1 MSSTFRLY
9 PIPLRARVRLRRERN
24 RRGWPLTTVA
34 EKLGV
39 TPEQISRLETGVRG
53 IDARELSRWAN
64 VLDLDIVITEAKVN
78 LTSKKEL
85 IA

>member
-1 MSSTFRLY
+1 MSSFRLY
-9 PIPLRARVRLRRERN
+9 PIPLRARVRLRRERKK
-24 RRGWPLTTVA
+24 RKWPLTKVA

-39 TPEQISRLETGVRG
+39 TPEQISRLETGLRG
-53 IDARELSRWAN
+53 IEARELSKWAAI
-64 VLDLDIVITEAKVN
+64 LDLDIVITEAKVN

>member
-1 MSSTFRLY
+1 MSSFRLC
-9 PIPLRARVRLRRERN
+9 PIPLKARVRLRRERN

-34 EKLGV
+34 QKLGV

-53 IDARELSRWAN
+53 I
-64 VLDLDIVITEAKVN
+64 EAKD
-78 LTSKKEL
+78 LSKWARVLGLEATIKEASVSLIKMEEL

>member
-1 MSSTFRLY
+1 MSSFRLC
-9 PIPLRARVRLRRERN
+9 PIPLKARVRLRRERN

-34 EKLGV
+34 QKLGV

-53 IDARELSRWAN
+53 IESKDLSKWARVFGL
-64 VLDLDIVITEAKVN
+64 EATIKEASVS
-78 LTSKKEL
+78 LIKMEEL

>member
-1 MSSTFRLY
+1 MSSFRIC
-9 PIPLRARVRLRRERN
+9 PIPLRARERLRRERKK
-24 RRGWPLTTVA
+24 RKWPLTTVA
-34 EKLGV
+34 EKLEV

>member
-1 MSSTFRLY
+1 MSSFRIY
-9 PIPLRARVRLRRERN
+9 PIPLRARKRLRREREKLE
-24 RRGWPLTTVA
+24 WPLTTVA

-53 IDARELSRWAN
+53 IDARKLSRWAAI
-64 VLDLDIVITEAKVN
+64 LDLDIVITEAKVN
-78 LTSKKEL
+78 LTKKEL

>member
-1 MSSTFRLY
+1 MSSFRLC
-9 PIPLRARVRLRRERN
+9 PIPLKARVRLRRERN

-34 EKLGV
+34 QKLGV

-53 IDARELSRWAN
+53 IESKDLSKWAR
-64 VLDLDIVITEAKVN
+64 VLGLEATIKEASVS
-78 LTSKKEL
+78 LIKMEEL

>member
-1 MSSTFRLY
+1 MSSFRLY
-9 PIPLRARVRLRRERN
+9 PIPLKARVRLRRERN

-53 IDARELSRWAN
+53 IEARELSKWAN
-64 VLDLDIVITEAKVN
+64 VLGLEATIKQASVTLIKVE
-78 LTSKKEL
+78 EL

>member
-1 MSSTFRLY
+1 MSSTFRLC
-9 PIPLRARVRLRRERN
+9 PIPLRARKRLRRERN

-34 EKLGV
+34 QKLGV

-53 IDARELSRWAN
+53 IEARELSRWAR
-64 VLDLDIVITEAKVN
+64 VLGLEATIKEASVT
-78 LTSKKEL
+78 LIKMEEL

>member
-1 MSSTFRLY
+1 
-9 PIPLRARVRLRRERN
+9 
-24 RRGWPLTTVA
+24 VA

>member
-1 MSSTFRLY
+1 
-9 PIPLRARVRLRRERN
+9 
-24 RRGWPLTTVA
+24 
-34 EKLGV
+34 LGV

-53 IDARELSRWAN
+53 IDARKLSRWAAI
-64 VLDLDIVITEAKVN
+64 LDLDIVITEAKVN

>member
-1 MSSTFRLY
+1 MSSFRLY
-9 PIPLRARVRLRRERN
+9 PIPLRARKRLRREREKLE
-24 RRGWPLTTVA
+24 WPLTTVA

-53 IDARELSRWAN
+53 IDARKLSRWAAI
-64 VLDLDIVITEAKVN
+64 LDLDIVITEAKVN

>member
-1 MSSTFRLY
+1 MSSTFRLC
-9 PIPLRARVRLRRERN
+9 PIPLRARVRLRRERKK
-24 RRGWPLTTVA
+24 RKWPLTKVA

-53 IDARELSRWAN
+53 IESRELSRWAR
-64 VLDLDIVITEAKVN
+64 VLGLEATIKEASVT
-78 LTSKKEL
+78 LIKMEEL

>member
-1 MSSTFRLY
+1 MSSFRLC
-9 PIPLRARVRLRRERN
+9 PIPLKARVRLRRERN

-39 TPEQISRLETGVRG
+39 TPEQISRLETGLRG
-53 IDARELSRWAN
+53 IEARELSKWAR
-64 VLDLDIVITEAKVN
+64 VLGLEATIKEASVS
-78 LTSKKEL
+78 LIKMEEL

>member
-1 MSSTFRLY
+1 MSSTFRLC
-9 PIPLRARVRLRRERN
+9 PIPLKARKRLRREREK
-24 RRGWPLTTVA
+24 RKWPLTTVA

-53 IDARELSRWAN
+53 IDARELSRWSAI
-64 VLDLDIVITEAKVN
+64 LDLDIVITEAKVN
-78 LTSKKEL
+78 LTKKEL

>member
-1 MSSTFRLY
+1 
-9 PIPLRARVRLRRERN
+9 LRREREKLE
-24 RRGWPLTTVA
+24 WPLTTVA

-53 IDARELSRWAN
+53 IDARKLSRWAAI
-64 VLDLDIVITEAKVN
+64 LDLDIVITEAKVN